1 MATSCHICNKSPVV
15 GNAVS
20 HSNRKSKRRWL
31 PNLQSVRASIRGST
45 RTVKVCT
52 KCIKAFKIQKVA

>member
-1 MATSCHICNKSPVV
+1 MATSCHICNKGPVA

-20 HSNRKSKRRWL
+20 HSNRKTRRRWL
-31 PNLQSVRASIRGST
+31 PNLQSVRASIGGTT

>member
-1 MATSCHICNKSPVV
+1 MATSCHICKKGPAA

-20 HSNRKSKRRWL
+20 HSNRKTRRRWL
-31 PNLQSVRASIRGST
+31 PNLQSVRANIDGGT

-52 KCIKAFKIQKVA
+52 KCIKAFKIQKAA